1 MTGHGRIR
9 IRAELP
15 FPADLPR
22 IGHPGLGL
30 RNLATRA
37 GEAEPMLVTVLDT
50 TDHRLLRAG
59 ALLAHRISDGAGDWY
74 LATPPWRGLDERVEP
89 LDDEG
94 ELPAGFREVVA
105 PFRRLGTLGPVAA
118 LTVERRDYV
127 IRGERLPD
135 DGDTPPTTD
144 ETDEIREIGEIG
156 TLRDDRVTV
165 RRSGLTMARFR
176 EVTVTIEADRMD
188 RPLLD
193 WLHEALRDAGGTVVA
208 AFPSLPQRLGAPAT
222 GPTDY
227 PDPVELATGQL
238 DGLIGRWV
246 ATGLRAMISRPD
258 GVAAAELARRLAT
271 LTPCLE
277 RPWADDLVT
286 DLGWLASLG
295 NGCPDTD
302 PHQPQEERAL
312 GVVETLVQAVRAPR
326 TAQGWP
332 TDTDG
337 AFTRLRQDIDDELR
351 GAAPTAEDEGSWA
364 IARALVA
371 RARDLAQYAWAERVD
386 GKRGRHRKRARR
398 FAALHDQLVDCV
410 DDDLPPLLD
419 GLAGATV
426 AGAFERGRE
435 YERRSMALARRRES
449 LVADW
454 DTIVDRA
461 AA

>member
-1 MTGHGRIR
+1 MTGQWRIR

-37 GEAEPMLVTVLDT
+37 GDAEPMLVTVLDT

-59 ALLAHRISDGAGDWY
+59 VLLAHRISDGAGDWY
-74 LATPPWRGLDERVEP
+74 LATPPWRGLDEQVEP

-94 ELPAGFREVVA
+94 ELPVGFRDVVA

-118 LTVERRDYV
+118 LTVERQDYV
-127 IRGERLPD
+127 IRGERLRDGGD
-135 DGDTPPTTD
+135 DAVPTTG
-144 ETDEIREIGEIG
+144 EVEEIG

-176 EVTVTIEADRMD
+176 EVTLSLASDRLD
-188 RPLLD
+188 RARLD
-193 WLHEALRDAGGTVVA
+193 WLHEALRDSGGTVVP

-222 GPTDY
+222 GPTDC
-227 PDPVELATGQL
+227 PDPAELSTEQL
-238 DGLIGRWV
+238 DGLVGRWV
-246 ATGLRAMISRPD
+246 ATGLRAMIARPD
-258 GVAAAELARRLAT
+258 GEAAAELARRLTA

-277 RPWADDLVT
+277 RPWVDDLVT

-295 NGCPDTD
+295 RTGPDTD
-302 PHQPQEERAL
+302 PHQPQGERAL

-326 TAQGWP
+326 TAEGWP

-337 AFTRLRQDIDDELR
+337 AFARLRHDLDDELR
-351 GAAPTAEDEGSWA
+351 DAVPAVDDEGSWA
-364 IARALVA
+364 GARALVA

-386 GKRGRHRKRARR
+386 GKRGRHRKRAKR
-398 FAALHDQLVDCV
+398 FAVLHDQLCACV
-410 DDDLPPLLD
+410 DDDLPHLLD
-419 GLAGATV
+419 DLSGAT
-426 AGAFERGRE
+426 AADAFERGRE
-435 YERRSMALARRRES
+435 YERRSMTLARRRES

-454 DTIVDRA
+454 DAIVDRA